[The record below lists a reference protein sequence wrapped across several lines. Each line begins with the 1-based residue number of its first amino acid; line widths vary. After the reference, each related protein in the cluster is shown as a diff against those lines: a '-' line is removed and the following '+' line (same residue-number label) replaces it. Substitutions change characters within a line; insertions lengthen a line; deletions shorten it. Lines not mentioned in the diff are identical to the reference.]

1 MNKDKIIKMIDE
13 HLEEPHSIC
22 QDWVVALETCK
33 QALIE
38 NENLKA
44 EVVRLEFDLSAQ
56 RVFNLTNPKTV
67 AEVAKYYISNEDTIR
82 AEAIKE
88 FAERLKKQFKI
99 LPYFKKSTMIV
110 CDIVKQT
117 IDNLVKEMVGENSD
131 R

>member
-1 MNKDKIIKMIDE
+1 MNKDKIIEMIDT
-13 HLEEPHSIC
+13 HLEEPHSIS
-22 QDWVVALETCK
+22 QEWVDALETCK

-38 NENLKA
+38 NEKLKA

-88 FAERLKKQFKI
+88 FAERLKDMSEDYTDFGH
-99 LPYFKKSTMIV
+99 PYVLCKDV
-110 CDIVKQT
+110 DY
-117 IDNLVKEMVGENSD
+117 LLKEMVGENSD